1 MTDSAALLA
10 DPGCFPAALDTRE
23 GRFQLCRADRAG
35 LSAAPFLDARFTGER
50 PSAGSLPLHGIEVP
64 PPRQPPLF
72 LFHTAFCCSTL
83 IARCLD
89 QEDRCL
95 ALKEP
100 GLLMDLA
107 NALRMAP
114 DAASRT
120 AVREAARTGL
130 RLLARPQL
138 PGERVLI
145 KPANAAAGLH
155 DAMLELMPESRGVL
169 LFSDLRAFMTSILKK
184 GETGRAF
191 VRTLYNIF
199 ALDGTGL
206 SRIPS
211 RQAMGFTDMQVA
223 ALVWRHQM
231 ETHAGLLRAHGERL
245 MVLDCEDFLARPA
258 GVLRRLRSHLGLDL
272 ADERIEAVVG
282 GDLLRR
288 NAKFADDDF
297 DATTRRTEAE
307 QVEGQWSEDLDRI
320 GNWARG
326 LILDRPL
333 EGPLAAFGPR

>member
-1 MTDSAALLA
+1 
-10 DPGCFPAALDTRE
+10 
-23 GRFQLCRADRAG
+23 
-35 LSAAPFLDARFTGER
+35 LSGVRR
-50 PSAGSLPLHGIEVP
+50 SAGSLPLQGIEVP
-64 PPRQPPLF
+64 PPPQPPRF

-89 QEDRCL
+89 QEGLCL

-114 DAASRT
+114 DAATRT
-120 AVREAARTGL
+120 PVREAARSGL
-130 RLLARPQL
+130 RLLARPSVA
-138 PGERVLI
+138 GERVLM
-145 KPANAAAGLH
+145 KPANAAAGFH
-155 DAMLELMPESRGVL
+155 DAMLELMPGSRGVL
-169 LFSDLRAFMTSILKK
+169 LFSDLRAFLTSILKK

-211 RQAMGFTDMQVA
+211 RQAMGCTDMQVA

-231 ETHAGLLRAHGERL
+231 ETHAGLLQAHGDRL
-245 MVLDCEDFLARPA
+245 MVLDCEDFLSRPA
-258 GVLRRLRSHLGLDL
+258 AVLQQLDSHLQLGLG
-272 ADERIEAVVG
+272 DERIEAVVA
-282 GDLLRR
+282 GDLLQR

-297 DATTRRTEAE
+297 DAATRRSEAAR
-307 QVEGQWSEDLDRI
+307 VEGQWGEDLDRI
-320 GNWARG
+320 VDWTRG
-326 LILDRPL
+326 LTLDRPL
-333 EGPLAAFGPR
+333 EGALAAFGPR